1 MAELPRYEPQEK
13 VARAQPVFRPNLA
26 ETAFEPIARALTQAA
41 AEERAYWEHGQAAK
55 MQADIYRLGEDYQKR
70 IETGDLAGAEEET
83 VRQRFIADVEQRM
96 NQVHPRVRARVQAQL
111 AKMQPYIEGRL
122 FDLIARRRAE
132 QGQADVLD
140 AVDTFKRAAATADT
154 DEDAQA
160 FLDQGLE
167 AIQNSGYFSPKQKQ
181 KLEATLRGDVWVA
194 RIERAIEQPGADLEA
209 LRAGTR
215 SRALPFEYQQRI
227 EELIDTRGRAVR
239 RARALSDL
247 EYVKNEYILARTP
260 QERAEVESAGIQY
273 LEDYRADF
281 EPEEFERILRAWRTD
296 IRKEAVYRD
305 EQAHG
310 PGWAREAI
318 DTYGFNEADRTA
330 MLEYLNRRVDQ
341 ERNRAIEAEENRER
355 ARNEIWAKKYSNQLI
370 EQMEN
375 PDEAQIDQILTDLK
389 FDLNQGFKGALGFYE
404 QFQQIKTEYQ
414 KNTELNRTIA
424 FKNEQGWQLSKEEAD
439 HAWKRQSEVARKVD
453 QRTLTGQDLVDFVG
467 KNLRIPTPIQLEIES
482 VAVNGDADKVR
493 EWANVIRLLPVGVVA
508 TQISEPAQALY
519 RGVSAQ
525 STDEEIGSRRQWV
538 FNAKAEDR
546 EIRTATFQ
554 SGGAEKQARTRF
566 KAGIVSA
573 EALAK
578 MFDLPRSALPRF
590 GFPGADDPALPEME
604 QLYITRTQKNYEL
617 SPSASLEEA
626 QRVAVTSVLREYH
639 PFWNGRGWQWMRQ
652 APGLAVGDPDL
663 INEYLDQFLQE
674 HGYTLES
681 ERYRRM
687 AEAARAS
694 RAGALG
700 EMEPVEVPTEPW
712 TPTRVNLLP
721 VEDETGGPAAYYVQ
735 VWDPAIGWKTLV
747 DERPESP
754 TRNLPLKWGGPDLVK
769 AAEAK
774 QQRMAAEEAAARQ
787 AEREQIARD
796 WAWAQQ
802 LRDLGFP
809 AY

>member
-70 IETGDLAGAEEET
+70 IETGDLAGADEET

-111 AKMQPYIEGRL
+111 AQMQPYIEGRL
-122 FDLIARRRAE
+122 YDLIARRRAE
-132 QGQADVLD
+132 QGQADVLG
-140 AVDTFKRAAATADT
+140 AVDTFQRAAAQADT

-160 FLDQGLE
+160 FLAQGLE
-167 AIQNSGYFSPKQKQ
+167 AIEGSGYFNPVQKQ
-181 KLEATLRGDVWVA
+181 LQAGRLRGEAWLA
-194 RIERAIEQPGADLEA
+194 RAAREVERPEADLEA
-209 LRAGTR
+209 LREKTR
-215 SRALPFEYQQRI
+215 GLALPFEYQQRI
-227 EELIDTRGRAVR
+227 EELIDTRGRQVQ
-239 RARALSDL
+239 RAQVLNDL
-247 EYVKNEYILARTP
+247 ESVKGIYIAAKTP
-260 QERAEVESAGIQY
+260 QERQEIEDGTLQY
-273 LEDYRADF
+273 LNSYRSIF
-281 EPEEFERILRAWRTD
+281 EPEEFERIKRAWRTE

-305 EQAHG
+305 ERTYG
-310 PGWAREAI
+310 PEWAREAL
-318 DTYGFNEADRTA
+318 DTYGFEEDQKTA
-330 MLEYLNRRVDQ
+330 MGEYLDRRVEQ
-341 ERNRAIEAEENRER
+341 RRNDAIREEETRDR
-355 ARNEIWAKKYSNQLI
+355 ARQAVWQKKYANLLM
-370 EQMEN
+370 ELTEN
-375 PDEAQIDQILTDLK
+375 PDEARIDQVQTDLK
-389 FDLNQGFKGALGFYE
+389 FDHEQGFRGAAQFWMDFNTLKREYIKG
-404 QFQQIKTEYQ
+404 
-414 KNTELNRTIA
+414 TELNQSIA
-424 FKNEQGWQLSKEEAD
+424 YKNEQGWQLSKEEAD
-439 HAWKRQSEVARKVD
+439 HAWATQIKTARKVD
-453 QRTLTGQDLVDFVG
+453 QRAVTGQDLVDFVG

-604 QLYITRTQKNYEL
+604 ELYLQRTQRNYEL
-617 SPSASLEEA
+617 SPTASLEDA
-626 QRVAVTSVLREYH
+626 GRVALASVLQEYH
-639 PFWNGRGWQWMRQ
+639 PYWNGRSWRWMRQ
-652 APGLAVGDPDL
+652 APGLTVGDPDL
-663 INEYLDQFLQE
+663 INENLDAFLQE

-681 ERYRRM
+681 ERYKRM
-687 AEAARAS
+687 AA
-694 RAGALG
+694 AGAAGILG
-700 EMEPVEVPTEPW
+700 EAGVIPEIPIEPW